1 LGAGKATIHEKK
13 ESEIRALSGL
23 RALDLTSEFGFFCGK
38 ILAQFGVDVIKI
50 ERPGGDPAR
59 NFGPFYH
66 DVPDPEKSLFW
77 FAFND
82 SKRGITLNIETQE
95 GQDIFKKLVTTADF
109 VLESFPPGYMDKLG
123 LGYKELSAINPRLIM
138 ASITP
143 FGQTGPYKNYKATD
157 LIAMAMG
164 GIMSLTGEPGGVP
177 CRLSPN
183 HAYCLASTNAALAT
197 MIAYYYRTWSGE
209 GQYIDISLSE
219 CATREDYYEVPV
231 SWEFGRYNAGR
242 NGDRMFRYNVYTRTI
257 WPCKDGHVT
266 WSLFGGTIGASENKQ
281 LARWLEEEGL
291 LGDLKDIDWDQ
302 FGFSGITQEKIDQ
315 IERPVGELLQRYTK
329 KELEDE
335 SLKRG
340 VRISAVNDVGDLYEN
355 RQLQFRKYWK
365 AIEHPE
371 LSDVVTYPGQLFL
384 SNETKTGPWHRAP
397 LIGEHNKEIYEGE
410 LGFARTT
417 VASLRKRGVI

>member
-1 LGAGKATIHEKK
+1 M
-13 ESEIRALSGL
+13 LSGL
-23 RALDLTSEFGFFCGK
+23 RALDLTNEYGFFCGK

-66 DVPDPEKSLFW
+66 NVPDPEKSLYW

-82 SKRGITLNIETQE
+82 SKRGITLNIETNE
-95 GQDIFKKLVTTADF
+95 GQDIFKKLVANADF
-109 VLESFPPGYMDKLG
+109 VLESFPVGYMDKRG
-123 LGYKELSAINPRLIM
+123 LGYKDMSAITPRLIM
-138 ASITP
+138 TAISP

-183 HAYCLASTNAALAT
+183 HAYCLAGTAAALAT
-197 MIAYYYRTWSGE
+197 MTGYYYREWSGE
-209 GQYIDISLSE
+209 GQYIDASLFE
-219 CATREDYYEVPV
+219 CAVREDYYEVPV

-242 NGDRMFRYNVYTRTI
+242 HGDRMFRYNVYTRTI

-266 WSLFGGTIGASENKQ
+266 WTLFGGTIGANENKQ
-281 LARWLEEEGL
+281 LAKWLEEEGL
-291 LGDLKDIDWDQ
+291 LGDLKDIDWDK
-302 FGFSGITQEKIDQ
+302 FGFDGITQETIDQ
-315 IERPVGELLQRYTK
+315 IERPVFELLQRYTK

-335 SLKRG
+335 SIRRG
-340 VRISAVNDVGDLYEN
+340 MRISAVNDVRDLYEN

-371 LSDVVTYPGQLFL
+371 LSDVVPYAGQLFL
-384 SNETKTGPWHRAP
+384 SNETKTEPRHRAP
-397 LIGEHNKEIYEGE
+397 LIGEHNREIYEGE
-410 LGFARTT
+410 LGFDRSTLAD
-417 VASLRKRGVI
+417 LKEKGVI